1 MLIYWVEA
9 LHTVK
14 ENTEALVS
22 TSKETEPEVN
32 VDKTK
37 YMVTSQDQDAGRSHN
52 QQIDNSSFERVK
64 EFKYLGTTLCG
75 LYTCDYYIT
84 RCIQEVRADHAAQ
97 PWESRDCSHVH

>member
-52 QQIDNSSFERVK
+52 Q
-64 EFKYLGTTLCG
+64 
-75 LYTCDYYIT
+75 
-84 RCIQEVRADHAAQ
+84 
-97 PWESRDCSHVH
+97 